1 MVWYVILAVGLI
13 GLDQLVKAWVV
24 ANLAI
29 GQTVTLIPHI
39 ISLTHIQNTGAAFS
53 ILEGQQWVFYII
65 TIIALVVVA
74 VLWRDSR
81 GHLLYR
87 IGLTL
92 IFAGAIGNF
101 IDRIRQQYVTDMFQV
116 DFMNFAIFNV
126 ADACLTIGVIAV
138 VIHLIFFLISRP
150 KHETHNYDPKR
161 AVG

>member
-29 GQTVTLIPHI
+29 GQTVTLIPHV
-39 ISLTHIQNTGAAFS
+39 ISLTHIRNTGAAFS

-65 TIIALVVVA
+65 TIIALIVVA

-87 IGLTL
+87 IGLSL

-126 ADACLTIGVIAV
+126 ADACLTVGVIAV
-138 VIHLIFFLISRP
+138 VIHLIFFDQQA
-150 KHETHNYDPKR
+150 K
-161 AVG
+161 V

>member
-1 MVWYVILAVGLI
+1 M
-13 GLDQLVKAWVV
+13 VKAWVV

-138 VIHLIFFLISRP
+138 VIHLIFFDQQA
-150 KHETHNYDPKR
+150 K
-161 AVG
+161 A

>member
-13 GLDQLVKAWVV
+13 GLDQLVTARVV
-24 ANLAI
+24 ANLSI
-29 GQTVTLIPHI
+29 GQPVTWIPHV

-65 TIIALVVVA
+65 TIIALIVVA

-138 VIHLIFFLISRP
+138 VIHLIFFDQQA
-150 KHETHNYDPKR
+150 K
-161 AVG
+161 A

>member
-29 GQTVTLIPHI
+29 GQTVTLIPHV

-65 TIIALVVVA
+65 TIIALIVVA

-138 VIHLIFFLISRP
+138 VIHLIFFDQQA
-150 KHETHNYDPKR
+150 K
-161 AVG
+161 A

>member
-29 GQTVTLIPHI
+29 GQTVTLIPHV

-138 VIHLIFFLISRP
+138 VIHLIFFDQQA
-150 KHETHNYDPKR
+150 K
-161 AVG
+161 A

>member
-138 VIHLIFFLISRP
+138 VIHLIFFDQQA
-150 KHETHNYDPKR
+150 K
-161 AVG
+161 A